1 MSTPLRDLLHPTEL
15 LANALA
21 DCFGKQRRVLIV
33 GTKAGNLPQWVTEH
47 PQVVQWSSEGPE
59 LNKAKSFP
67 EGVAVVLF
75 FKWIGHR
82 NHKRI
87 VDLARETGVF
97 AHPQL
102 LGTGEV
108 RRLLQPLQ
116 PEETP
121 TPEAVPPALPKW
133 DGSLFGFV
141 EAHYAYATERGH
153 QKTEGE
159 RLLRLAYQHGL
170 TTTLASVTNT
180 VGTVHRGIERAREEE
195 RLRLTPT
202 PPDVAELLAKPLDPA
217 KVAHLTLA
225 GQTPLPTLTVT
236 PGAQAALHQI
246 AQALPS
252 GVGAQPAHAPTPSV
266 AALVAAGATTEA
278 AVDTSLSELLRML
291 DDAVAVLG
299 LAREQ
304 LVGLSAQNKALR
316 GSREALRAKV
326 NALFEG
332 I

>member
-1 MSTPLRDLLHPTEL
+1 VSTPLRDLLHPSEL

-21 DCFGKQRRVLIV
+21 DCFAKQRRVLIV
-33 GTKAGNLPQWVTEH
+33 GTRAGNLPQWVAEH

-59 LNKAKSFP
+59 SQRAKAFP

-116 PEETP
+116 PVETP
-121 TPEAVPPALPKW
+121 TPEAVPPARPTW
-133 DGSLFGFV
+133 EGSLFGFV
-141 EAHYAYATERGH
+141 EANYQYATERGH

-180 VGTVHRGIERAREEE
+180 VGTVHRGIERTREEE
-195 RLRLTPT
+195 RLQRTPT
-202 PPDVAELLAKPLDPA
+202 PPDVAELLAKPLDAA

-225 GQTPLPTLTVT
+225 GQTPLPTVPTVPT
-236 PGAQAALHQI
+236 VAQK
-246 AQALPS
+246 
-252 GVGAQPAHAPTPSV
+252 PSV

-316 GSREALRAKV
+316 GSREALRDKML
-326 NALFEG
+326 ALFEG